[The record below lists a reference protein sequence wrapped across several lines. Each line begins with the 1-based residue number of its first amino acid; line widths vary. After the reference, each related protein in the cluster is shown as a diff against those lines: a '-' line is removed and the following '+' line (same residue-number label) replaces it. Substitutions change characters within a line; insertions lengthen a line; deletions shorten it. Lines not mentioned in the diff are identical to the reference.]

1 MDPLN
6 APGYCI
12 FVGIR
17 LQHLEFLKE
26 FAKTCLIDDLWLT
39 LEAGGLEMV
48 VSEVPVHFF
57 HRCSTLLVMVH

>member
-1 MDPLN
+1 MLLAIAYLWVLGYSTLN
-6 APGYCI
+6 S
-12 FVGIR
+12 
-17 LQHLEFLKE
+17 LKE

-57 HRCSTLLVMVH
+57 HRCSTLVVVLH